1 MSTKKNIQI
10 PVVGTDTAKETRS
23 LPSNLFGQPMN
34 AHLLTQYIQMYLVNI
49 RQGTA
54 STKDRSQIT
63 ATTKKMYKQKG
74 TGNARH
80 GSAKAPIFVGGGV
93 VGGPKPKDY
102 YLKMNKKQKTLAFVS
117 SLSQRVADQEVVVL
131 AKDTDTKDLKTKDVA
146 KLFVSFAGDKS
157 VTLVL
162 HSTHDKNLDR
172 LTRNIKNIHRIYVQ
186 SLNPYEI
193 LQGKKLVF
201 SDSALTE
208 LIKTPTT

>member
-131 AKDTDTKDLKTKDVA
+131 AKDTDTKDLRCV
-146 KLFVSFAGDKS
+146 
-157 VTLVL
+157 
-162 HSTHDKNLDR
+162 
-172 LTRNIKNIHRIYVQ
+172 
-186 SLNPYEI
+186 
-193 LQGKKLVF
+193 
-201 SDSALTE
+201 
-208 LIKTPTT
+208 